1 MLRSIFNA
9 KYLPILLLYVLLV
22 GNVYYSMRFL
32 TWPPLLHTILNGGVA
47 IFIMGLSVRYFVSNR
62 MTLWKIFPYE
72 SFMYLVLL
80 IYAIISAICLCYES
94 SDFDWRTNIT
104 TIGTY
109 ALFGLIFVFASQQNF
124 KYWHRTF
131 IRIIPVII
139 ALYFINWEFTS
150 TMYTYAAFY
159 IIFWKFIPKNRRWIL
174 WLSLFTVIFFP
185 GQRMS
190 LLRVGLV
197 LLLYVAF
204 RYKLLKK
211 WVLRFLYIVLL
222 VVPIAL
228 FIAAAVGGFN
238 IFTAGEDT
246 NYTYKTGDTEEENLL
261 VDSRTFLFT
270 EAWDSAER
278 YDSFLL
284 GRGFMNGYYSPFQIR
299 RNEEMNVM
307 TNETGRL
314 SEVFIINIFVQMG
327 FLGVV
332 LFLVLIARS
341 AYLGINRSKN
351 RYLPMIGVVV
361 AMQWLFCWI
370 ENCNLVPTMD
380 LIIMYALIMMCSSPF
395 YRNLTDKE
403 FEREMYDTFNYKSLK
418 KKYNNYELTRK

>member
-1 MLRSIFNA
+1 
-9 KYLPILLLYVLLV
+9 
-22 GNVYYSMRFL
+22 
-32 TWPPLLHTILNGGVA
+32 
-47 IFIMGLSVRYFVSNR
+47 
-62 MTLWKIFPYE
+62 
-72 SFMYLVLL
+72 
-80 IYAIISAICLCYES
+80 
-94 SDFDWRTNIT
+94 
-104 TIGTY
+104 
-109 ALFGLIFVFASQQNF
+109 
-124 KYWHRTF
+124 
-131 IRIIPVII
+131 
-139 ALYFINWEFTS
+139 
-150 TMYTYAAFY
+150 MYTYAAFY

-197 LLLYVAF
+197 LLLYVTF

-211 WVLRFLYIVLL
+211 WVLSFLYIVLL

-228 FIAAAVGGFN
+228 FVAAAVGGFN
-238 IFTAGEDT
+238 IFTTGEKT

-261 VDSRTFLFT
+261 DDSRTFLFT

-314 SEVFIINIFVQMG
+314 SEVFIINIFTQMG
-327 FLGVV
+327 FLGVA
-332 LFLVLIARS
+332 LFFVLIARS

-351 RYLPMIGVVV
+351 KYIPVLGVVV

-418 KKYNNYELTRK
+418 KKYNNYVLTRK